1 MNKFEVLGIVG
12 EGAYGVV
19 LKCRHKETNELVAIK
34 KFKDSE
40 ENEEV
45 KETTLRELKMLRT
58 LKQDNIVELKEAF
71 RRRGKLYLV
80 FEYVERNMLE
90 LLEELPNGAAP
101 DKVRS
106 YIYQLIKA
114 INWCHKNEIVH
125 RDIKPENLLISSEDV
140 LKLCDFGFARNLS
153 EGTDANYTEYVATRW
168 YRSPELLLGA
178 PYGKA
183 VDMWSVGCILGEL
196 SDGQPLFPGESEIDQ
211 LFTIQKV
218 LGPLP
223 AEQMKLFY
231 NNPRFH
237 GIRFPSV
244 THPQTLE
251 RRYQGILSGLMLDLM
266 KNLLLLNPTE
276 RYLTEQSLNH
286 PAFQPLRQVERERPS
301 PSSPNPPRSSK
312 RKTHHHGENTVPT
325 RSHTKSSS
333 QRRSNSKECSSLPRH
348 GELHHLGNE
357 NFFNGNKPPSSLS
370 PTLHPKSQY
379 LSQTLNRSASSSK
392 DLANNNL
399 PHLLSPKEVKN
410 KSEFDFNL
418 GPSPK
423 LPEQGHGAKYSLSK
437 SSGSSRSQQQ
447 QQQQQQQQGGRHTF
461 LESKTN
467 TLQSAGDKQHGRHTH
482 SVADSTHGSMSS
494 SSKSSTSYLSLS
506 KSHNTLSDAKSV
518 GNLSDGRL
526 HPDDPNPNTIA
537 AVGPSARFFP
547 ASCLDLNTP
556 AGAPVP
562 PGSPSARHS
571 DRPGHSP
578 ASRSSTNVR
587 MESSTLDSS
596 SRHKSRHKSLAPE
609 EAKAPELLDPGG
621 AGMPSTHTLP
631 SPHDSYHYGLGY
643 SSPFSS
649 QQRPQRHSMYV
660 RRERHRPHGGEAGM
674 VGLPPPGQA
683 IPTRASSLQLLSP
696 QLQHRTTLSGH
707 SVSSSREDCT
717 DGMSRSEPSPKD
729 MSHPCAPVKDSTRD
743 NTATFHTQR
752 PPKNEVG
759 MYHDAHGEDGASSK
773 ENRMIFTES
782 MPRRVGSF
790 YRVPS
795 PRPDNSSS
803 FHEGVGQ
810 GRGPIV
816 PVVPGNPV
824 TMVNHS
830 KRQTAFDWSAAEA
843 MVMNPP
849 EPAKEKE
856 KQGFFRSIKKKKK
869 KTQGADMA
877 DGRNPSIRKSLFPL
891 FSSKNS
897 LKHNSA
903 VKVLPVVP
911 SPMLQQ
917 QPPPPPYPATTGTG
931 NAQEHLSLQRG
942 SKSSSRHGSRRKN
955 RERSRDR
962 EREQSRDRDR
972 DRERERGR
980 ERVNEW
986 PTEKAIDSHSQSQT
1000 LKSLRRLLHLS
1011 PSPNQGQPPPPPPPA
1026 PTDLRFQPPLPNP
1039 PQPSSKAV
1047 YAEGRGHAES
1057 RGHSGASGSSQ
1068 AKNRKASYPL
1078 PGQLE
1083 SAWHVS
1089 ALQRAEGVQFTAEQL
1104 GIKPGQNGPTF
1115 TRASRTRMPNLNDL
1129 KETAL

>member
-1 MNKFEVLGIVG
+1 MSSQ
-12 EGAYGVV
+12 
-19 LKCRHKETNELVAIK
+19 ETNELVAIK

-90 LLEELPNGAAP
+90 LLEEMPNGAPP

-286 PAFQPLRQVERERPS
+286 PAFQPLRQEILEHHAKRPS
-301 PSSPNPPRSSK
+301 LCSY
-312 RKTHHHGENTVPT
+312 

-333 QRRSNSKECSSLPRH
+333 RRSNSKECSSLPRH
-348 GELHHLGNE
+348 GDLHHLGNE
-357 NFFNGNKPPSSLS
+357 SFLNGNKPAPSSLS
-370 PTLHPKSQY
+370 PTLHPKGQY
-379 LSQTLNRSASSSK
+379 MSQTLNRSISSSK
-392 DLANNNL
+392 DLVNNNL
-399 PHLLSPKEVKN
+399 PHLLSPKEP
-410 KSEFDFNL
+410 KSKTEFDFNL

-423 LPEQGHGAKYSLSK
+423 LPDQGHGVKYGHGKPS
-437 SSGSSRSQQQ
+437 SSRSQQQ
-447 QQQQQQQQGGRHTF
+447 HRHTF
-461 LESKTN
+461 LENKTN
-467 TLQSAGDKQHGRHTH
+467 TLQSGAEKQHSRHAH
-482 SVADSTHGSMSS
+482 SMADSAHGSMSS
-494 SSKSSTSYLSLS
+494 SSKSSASYLSLS
-506 KSHNTLSDAKSV
+506 KSHSGLSDAKSV

-526 HPDDPNPNTIA
+526 HPDDPNSNTTA
-537 AVGPSARFFP
+537 GVGPSARFFP

-556 AGAPVP
+556 SGPSGP
-562 PGSPSARHS
+562 PGSPSTRHS
-571 DRPGHSP
+571 DRSGHSP
-578 ASRSSTNVR
+578 ASRSSGNAR

-596 SRHKSRHKSLAPE
+596 SRHKSRHKSLV
-609 EAKAPELLDPGG
+609 PELLDPGG
-621 AGMPSTHTLP
+621 PGMPSTHTLP
-631 SPHDSYHYGLGY
+631 SPHESYHYGLGY
-643 SSPFSS
+643 TSPFSS

-660 RRERHRPHGGEAGM
+660 RRERHRPHGVETAM
-674 VGLPPPGQA
+674 AGLPPPGQA

-696 QLQHRTTLSGH
+696 QLHEQ
-707 SVSSSREDCT
+707 
-717 DGMSRSEPSPKD
+717 SPKD
-729 MSHPCAPVKDSTRD
+729 MSHPCAPIKDSTRD
-743 NTATFHTQR
+743 NTAAFLTQR
-752 PPKNEVG
+752 SKNEVG
-759 MYHDAHGEDGASSK
+759 MYHDPHVEDGASSK

-790 YRVPS
+790 YRGKEQEITVK
-795 PRPDNSSS
+795 
-803 FHEGVGQ
+803 
-810 GRGPIV
+810 
-816 PVVPGNPV
+816 PVRFLFLLFIISLRHGLEQSLAC
-824 TMVNHS
+824 H
-830 KRQTAFDWSAAEA
+830 KA

-856 KQGFFRSIKKKKK
+856 KQGFFRAIKKKKK
-869 KTQGADMA
+869 KSQIVRLLMTYYGV
-877 DGRNPSIRKSLFPL
+877 SFP
-891 FSSKNS
+891 
-897 LKHNSA
+897 
-903 VKVLPVVP
+903 PC
-911 SPMLQQ
+911 
-917 QPPPPPYPATTGTG
+917 
-931 NAQEHLSLQRG
+931 
-942 SKSSSRHGSRRKN
+942 
-955 RERSRDR
+955 
-962 EREQSRDRDR
+962 
-972 DRERERGR
+972 
-980 ERVNEW
+980 
-986 PTEKAIDSHSQSQT
+986 QSQP

-1011 PSPNQGQPPPPPPPA
+1011 PSSSNQGQAPPPPPPQ
-1026 PTDLRFQPPLPNP
+1026 DLRFQAPMPNP
-1039 PQPSSKAV
+1039 PQPSSKAG
-1047 YAEGRGHAES
+1047 YPEGRGHADS
-1057 RGHSGASGSSQ
+1057 RGHTGVSSSAQ
-1068 AKNRKASYPL
+1068 AKSRKASYPL
-1078 PGQLE
+1078 PGQIE
-1083 SAWHVS
+1083 SSWHVS
-1089 ALQRAEGVQFTAEQL
+1089 ALQRAEGAQFTPEQL

>member
-58 LKQDNIVELKEAF
+58 LKQENIVELKEAF

-90 LLEELPNGAAP
+90 LLEELPNGAPP

-125 RDIKPENLLISSEDV
+125 RDIKPENLLISSDDV

-286 PAFQPLRQVERERPS
+286 PAFQPLRQVERERS
-301 PSSPNPPRSSK
+301 SVASPNPSRSSK

-325 RSHTKSSS
+325 RSHSKTSS

-348 GELHHLGNE
+348 GDLHHLGNE
-357 NFFNGNKPPSSLS
+357 SFLNGNKPQSSLS

-379 LSQTLNRSASSSK
+379 LSQTLNRSASSCK

-399 PHLLSPKEVKN
+399 PHLLSPKEAKN
-410 KSEFDFNL
+410 KTEFDFNL
-418 GPSPK
+418 VPSPK
-423 LPEQGHGAKYSLSK
+423 VSEQGHGPKYGLGK
-437 SSGSSRSQQQ
+437 PPGTSRSQQQ
-447 QQQQQQQQGGRHTF
+447 QQQQQVGRHTF
-461 LESKTN
+461 LENKTN
-467 TLQSAGDKQHGRHTH
+467 TLQSGGEKQHGRHSH
-482 SVADSTHGSMSS
+482 SMADSAHGSMSS
-494 SSKSSTSYLSLS
+494 SSKSSASYLSLS
-506 KSHNTLSDAKSV
+506 KSHSALSDAKSV

-526 HPDDPNPNTIA
+526 HHDDPNSNTTA
-537 AVGPSARFFP
+537 TVGPGARFFP
-547 ASCLDLNTP
+547 TSCLDLNTSSVVP
-556 AGAPVP
+556 GP
-562 PGSPSARHS
+562 PGSPSTRHS
-571 DRPGHSP
+571 DRSGHSP
-578 ASRSSTNVR
+578 ASRSSGNVR

-596 SRHKSRHKSLAPE
+596 SRHKSRHKSMAPD

-631 SPHDSYHYGLGY
+631 SPHESYHYGLGY
-643 SSPFSS
+643 TSPFSS

-660 RRERHRPHGGEAGM
+660 RRERHRPHGVESGM
-674 VGLPPPGQA
+674 TGLPPPGQA

-696 QLQHRTTLSGH
+696 QLQHRTTLTGH

-717 DGMSRSEPSPKD
+717 DGMSRSEQSPKD
-729 MSHPCAPVKDSTRD
+729 MSHPCAPIKDSTRD
-743 NTATFHTQR
+743 NTAAFHTQR
-752 PPKNEVG
+752 PKNEVG
-759 MYHDAHGEDGASSK
+759 MYHDTHGEDGVSSK

-810 GRGPIV
+810 GRGPVV
-816 PVVPGNPV
+816 PVVPSNPV
-824 TMVNHS
+824 SMANHS
-830 KRQTAFDWSAAEA
+830 KRQTAFDWTAAEA

-849 EPAKEKE
+849 EPVKEKE
-856 KQGFFRSIKKKKK
+856 KQGFFRAIKKKKK
-869 KTQGADMA
+869 KTQITDMA
-877 DGRNPSIRKSLFPL
+877 DGRNPSIKKSLFPL

-903 VKVLPVVP
+903 VKVLPAVP
-911 SPMLQQ
+911 SPMVQQ
-917 QPPPPPYPATTGTG
+917 QPPPPYPSATR
-931 NAQEHLSLQRG
+931 S
-942 SKSSSRHGSRRKN
+942 SKSSSHHGSRRKN
-955 RERSRDR
+955 RERSRDRDR

-972 DRERERGR
+972 DRERDRERERGR
-980 ERVNEW
+980 ERVNDW
-986 PTEKAIDSHSQSQT
+986 PPDKAVDSHSQSQP

-1011 PSPNQGQPPPPPPPA
+1011 PSSSNQGQPPVPPP
-1026 PTDLRFQPPLPNP
+1026 DLRFQAPLPNP
-1039 PQPSSKAV
+1039 PQPSSKAA
-1047 YAEGRGHAES
+1047 YSEGRGHAES
-1057 RGHSGASGSSQ
+1057 RGHSGVSSSSQ
-1068 AKNRKASYPL
+1068 AKSRKASYPL

-1089 ALQRAEGVQFTAEQL
+1089 ALQRAEGAQFTAEQL